1 MTVLLM
7 ALGMELMLQNK
18 NNRTVLVG
26 TLGDPA
32 PRTRIN
38 QLAFVIASLLMF
50 LLLCLHSSIA
60 RAEVEG
66 NCTMCHKYPGLGRI
80 EKSEGEDGKTIKR
93 LFYLNNELF
102 ESTYHGK
109 IRCKNCHTGVEK
121 IPHTDA
127 PPVNC
132 AADCHI
138 LDPSS
143 NKAFSHKKIVDDFN
157 ASVHGKDG
165 SHIDDKSQLP
175 VCKDCH
181 NNKTYHTV
189 VAKEVD
195 SLHKVIVCTECHQSK
210 EFVQRFYEHIIY
222 NSTKRRSSRDV
233 IKLCSTCHADLE
245 LMQKAKLDPV
255 IGFTTTFHAK
265 AIKFGNEEVANC
277 LNCHAPYELGFSPH
291 RITSNKD
298 KNSPVS
304 KDNKIKT
311 CRQSGCHTDA
321 AEEFALGSRVH
332 PSPERIRFLTKSE
345 MQKLSE
351 PGLFNDPA
359 FQTRVVGWIQTF
371 YKILIV
377 VVIGGLGLHRILA
390 MYAHRREQRARSK
403 ST

>member
-1 MTVLLM
+1 MLQKNKHTVL
-7 ALGMELMLQNK
+7 
-18 NNRTVLVG
+18 TG
-26 TLGDPA
+26 T
-32 PRTRIN
+32 PRTAPARN
-38 QLAFVIASLLMF
+38 GSQVRLNFTVYRSLVTVILLF
-50 LLLCLHSSIA
+50 FSAVCL
-60 RAEVEG
+60 AEVEG
-66 NCTMCHKYPGLGRI
+66 NCTMCHKYPGFGRI
-80 EKSEGEDGKTIKR
+80 DKTEKEGGKTSKR
-93 LFYLNNELF
+93 LFYINNALF

-109 IRCKNCHTGVEK
+109 IGCKNCHTGVDK

-127 PPVNC
+127 PSVNC

-157 ASVHGKDG
+157 ASAHGKEG
-165 SHIDDKSQLP
+165 SKIDDKGLLP

-189 VAKEVD
+189 VAKQTD
-195 SLHKVIVCTECHQSK
+195 SVHKIIVCQECHQSK

-222 NSTKRRSSRDV
+222 NSTKRRASRDV

-245 LMQKAKLDPV
+245 LMKKAKLDPV

-291 RITSNKD
+291 RITSSKD
-298 KNSPVS
+298 KLSPVS

-311 CRQSGCHTDA
+311 CRQSSCHTDA

-351 PGLFNDPA
+351 QSLLYDPA
-359 FQTRVVGWIQTF
+359 FQTKVVGWIQTF

-403 ST
+403 SS